1 MTAYQLKNIAILSV
15 KGFDYRCIL
24 WGFSKNETVNILNN
38 SVLEDKGVLYVNFCA
53 NKTLV
58 EVIKEGAFGGTYFW
72 DIYSGVNRKCYWKS
86 WKELGQLRDIYQKF
100 YFSNYYD
107 VSVNKYGA
115 KCGTSL
121 RFFWKL
127 MGGLI
132 I

>member
-1 MTAYQLKNIAILSV
+1 MNFGA
-15 KGFDYRCIL
+15 
-24 WGFSKNETVNILNN
+24 NETL
-38 SVLEDKGVLYVNFCA
+38 A
-53 NKTLV
+53 

-72 DIYSGVNRKCYWKS
+72 DIYSDVNGKCYWKS

-107 VSVNKYGA
+107 VSVNKHGV